1 MTFSELQSKT
11 ISFLRLPLIAF
22 VVLVH
27 CDFVSVVPELSDSV
41 SYPGY
46 NYMSEIIHLLFSQ
59 SPVLLFFFFSGYLFF
74 LKISEYTRQSY
85 LKKLSNRTK
94 TLLIPYLFWNLIIM
108 M

>member
-27 CDFVSVVPELSDSV
+27 CDFVSEVPELSDSV
-41 SYPGY
+41 QYPGY

-59 SPVLLFFFFSGYLFF
+59 SAVLLFFFFSGYLFF
-74 LKISEYTRQSY
+74 IRYRTIRAKLILRSY
-85 LKKLSNRTK
+85 QTGREHCLSH
-94 TLLIPYLFWNLIIM
+94 IYFGI
-108 M
+108 